1 MVIHMIL
8 DDIIEKRKI
17 QLEREKSAVPFAE
30 IKKKALNIDTPCCD
44 FYKALNGEK
53 LSVISEVK
61 KASPSKSVIKEDFKP
76 VEIAIAY
83 ENAGADAIS
92 CLTEEFYFQ
101 GSSKYLQEIRKA
113 VDLPILRKDF
123 IFDEY
128 QIFEARAIGADAIL
142 LIAAVLDT
150 DTMKHFK
157 DIAE

>member
-76 VEIAIAY
+76 VEIAIRRQRQM
-83 ENAGADAIS
+83 
-92 CLTEEFYFQ
+92 C
-101 GSSKYLQEIRKA
+101 IR
-113 VDLPILRKDF
+113 DR
-123 IFDEY
+123 
-128 QIFEARAIGADAIL
+128 
-142 LIAAVLDT
+142 
-150 DTMKHFK
+150 
-157 DIAE
+157 